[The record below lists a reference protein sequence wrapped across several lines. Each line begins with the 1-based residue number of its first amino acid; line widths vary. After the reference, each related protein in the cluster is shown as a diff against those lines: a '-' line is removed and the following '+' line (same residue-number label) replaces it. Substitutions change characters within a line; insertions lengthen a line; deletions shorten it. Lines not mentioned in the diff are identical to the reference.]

1 MKKII
6 LLFLL
11 VIFAAGWSPVDMVPA
26 FKNLKSDITVQLNDI
41 FDREISVESISG
53 TLINQIE
60 LNNVKIAREK
70 KLSGGSIINAKK
82 IIINYNP
89 FKLAASS
96 GNIVPAISKI
106 VIIEPEVLVERSIR
120 DEWNMAGLIPRSKP
134 VKEKQQPKPL
144 LLSATVSIRGGYG
157 LYVDHMGWGED
168 LKGKAFTSKIK
179 DLNAEIKLSGN
190 RIDLS
195 STATSIIDKAVAST
209 RTTGNLNARTG
220 KYRFVVIAKNVDIEK
235 WGYYTLNIPHFKPI
249 SGRADMKLT
258 MTNPPPRKKG
268 PPIFFDG
275 QFYIKDGKAIIFDR
289 LFEKM
294 NGYVGVHDE
303 DAKFRNLTG
312 YRDNVPVTANGRLY
326 DFTVA
331 NYDVNL
337 DIPKTDFKKV
347 GLAFP
352 ELEKIDFSG
361 KASANINV
369 GGNYGHPIFNGCT
382 TAEGHLLKQK
392 ISGKFDMYCEGTL
405 LQLGSGDISAYG
417 GTLQAKSTFDFT
429 PAVPV
434 LDINISGEGLSLK
447 DILPAASANEVARLR
462 ARING
467 SAEKFTVKG
476 DIMTAGSGS
485 ISGFGTIEAGN
496 MNILLSAGNLRFSH
510 KLFRGRLN
518 SFDGKLYGALADAEK
533 NLTLEAN
540 VSFDDSMV
548 DVQPVSDINASFK
561 YRNGEIQIASLVMG
575 CGNSQ
580 VLIKGRTGFNGV
592 TNLTVQAASA
602 EASDI
607 KLFET
612 FIPKDLTPISGK
624 LDIGLTVKGNVTNEA
639 SMDLNAFS
647 VSGNLRLRD
656 GLYAYESYNDALFN
670 IKWEKSVLTFKD
682 SRIKTGLSDIVFD
695 GTLEAGGKIDLNLS
709 GTLELANLRPLTLKY
724 GRLYGTSRISCHMEG
739 KPGNPNLDIDFD
751 GDNLRYNEIMID
763 RTSGRIVYDGKTV
776 FLVEPID
783 ISRAGDNYTISGS
796 VSLLKKPVLSVRF
809 DVLKGN
815 INTAAELL
823 DEINSEIGSK
833 QLFGVSEKQKT
844 IVLDPSKFQLP
855 GRGAKLIYKSGGNK
869 TTIEEMKK
877 AGSESSAYGKAIK
890 ERSGRQIEGRFIG
903 FLELKGNVD
912 NLSGALDFKVEAGTW
927 ESYSFDEA
935 GIKAGLSNG
944 TFEVSSAYLKK
955 GDGNISAHGSFNP
968 LASASM
974 ELTAENMPIDFLSL
988 FIGKGKSFA
997 GRFNM
1002 SAYAHGP
1009 VRSII
1014 GYASIEAGK
1023 VNLGGVSFDG
1033 ISSLIYYR
1041 DNTLYF
1047 KKAELT
1053 TGDKKAT
1060 ISGVLPL
1067 NNKDGISVGVSME
1080 GESLGLLTLASPD
1093 ISWISG
1099 AGKGH
1104 VMITGGLGHPLVNG
1118 NLLINNAAVGLK
1130 PIGSNFESISSN
1142 ISINNNAMSTESLS
1156 AKWVGK
1162 WTQNVAN
1169 KIKLSGSIDWDNIFS
1184 KERSINFDLKLKDAD
1199 LTVDLPDLYKGDI
1212 EVKNFSLVGPF
1223 WASREGPK
1231 APKLSGVFN
1240 LSNGVLTLPDMTKT
1254 SDLLPFGLDMTVNIQ
1269 KNSSVAAGD
1278 TKNLIS
1284 TDLSNLILNLELEG
1298 QNITI
1303 SGSLND
1309 PKIVGKTTFK
1319 RGRVNLLSR
1328 EFSLMTED
1336 RQKEVFGSELDRV
1349 KENTAVFQGGS
1360 LPNLTLSAEIK
1371 VKSTEK
1377 TAASTSKTPEY
1388 VSTNVLVVSRIT
1400 GMPFSKEK
1408 EEGLNLA
1415 FYSYKEDSSKQ
1426 PPELLPGGYDEQDI
1440 KVLLLPDF
1448 IKGPLGI
1455 SERGVSDVDANEVLA
1470 DYLNSRLNSYLL
1482 RNVERDLAKNFELES
1497 LTLEYNFGKDLK
1509 NMLPTTKTPAELSPQ
1524 EMPETMYGIGAVKG
1538 FFGRF
1543 YIDFKYSQAVQ
1554 EQAVI
1559 NKAFLNYQLTYKLS
1573 PVLSVV
1579 YYREPFS
1586 FIEEESDYYKVTL
1599 KAGYQL

>member
-11 VIFAAGWSPVDMVPA
+11 VIFASGWSPLDMIPA
-26 FKNLKSDITVQLNDI
+26 FKNLKSDITTQLNYI

-70 KLSGGSIINAKK
+70 KLSGGTIIKAKK
-82 IIINYNP
+82 IVINYNP

-96 GNIVPAISKI
+96 GNIIPAISKI
-106 VIIEPEVLVERSIR
+106 VIIEPELLVERSIR

-134 VKEKQQPKPL
+134 IEEKQQPKPL
-144 LLSATVSIRGGYG
+144 LLSATVLIRGGYG

-190 RIDLS
+190 RIDIA
-195 STATSIIDKAVAST
+195 STATSVIDKAVAST
-209 RTTGNLNARTG
+209 RTTGDLNAKTG

-235 WGYYTLNIPHFKPI
+235 WGYYTLNIPDFKPI
-249 SGRADMKLT
+249 SGKADMKLT

-275 QFYIKDGKAIIFDR
+275 QFYIKDGKAVIFDR
-289 LFEKM
+289 LFERM

-312 YRDNVPVTANGRLY
+312 YRDGVPVTANGRLY

-331 NYDVNL
+331 NYDINL
-337 DIPKTDFKKV
+337 DIPRTDFKKI

-361 KASANINV
+361 KTSANINV

-382 TAEGHLLKQK
+382 TAEGHLFGQK
-392 ISGKFDMYCEGTL
+392 ISGKFDMYSEGTL
-405 LQLGSGDISAYG
+405 LQIESGDISAYG

-434 LDINISGEGLSLK
+434 FDINISGEGASLK
-447 DILPAASANEVARLR
+447 DILPAASANDAAQLQ

-476 DIMTAGSGS
+476 DIMTAGGGS

-496 MNILLSAGNLRFSH
+496 MNIMLSAGNLRFSH
-510 KLFRGRLN
+510 KLFHGRL
-518 SFDGKLYGALADAEK
+518 SGFDGKLYGALTDPGK

-548 DVQPVSDINASFK
+548 AVQPVSDIDASFK
-561 YRNGEIQIASLVMG
+561 YRNGEIEIASLVMG
-575 CGNSQ
+575 YGNSQ
-580 VLIKGRTGFNGV
+580 VLIKGRTGFNTV
-592 TNLTVQAASA
+592 TNLTVQAVSA

-607 KLFET
+607 KILEA
-612 FIPKDLTPISGK
+612 FIPKEITPISGK
-624 LDIGLTVKGNVTNEA
+624 LDIGLTVKGNISNEA
-639 SMDLNAFS
+639 SIDLNAFS

-670 IKWEKSVLTFKD
+670 IKWEKSALTFKD
-682 SRIKTGLSDIVFD
+682 SSFKTDLSDIVFD
-695 GTLEAGGKIDLNLS
+695 GTLKADGNIDLTLS
-709 GTLELANLRPLTLKY
+709 GTLELANLRPLTIKY
-724 GRLYGTSRISCHMEG
+724 GRLYGSSRIACHLDG
-739 KPGNPNLDIDFD
+739 KTSNPNIDIDFD
-751 GDNLRYNEIMID
+751 GSNLRYNEIIID
-763 RTSGRIVYDGKTV
+763 KASGRIVYDGKNI
-776 FLVEPID
+776 FLAEPID
-783 ISRAGDNYTISGS
+783 INQADDEYTISGS
-796 VSLLKKPVLSVRF
+796 VSLLKKPVLSIRL

-833 QLFGVSEKQKT
+833 QLFGVSEKQMT

-855 GRGAKLIYKSGGNK
+855 GRGAKLIYNSRSNK

-877 AGSESSAYGKAIK
+877 AESESSAYGKSMK
-890 ERSGRQIEGRFIG
+890 EKAGRQIEGKFIG
-903 FLELKGNVD
+903 FLELKGNID

-935 GIKAGLSNG
+935 GVKAGLSNG

-1023 VNLGGVSFDG
+1023 VNLGGVNLDG
-1033 ISSLIYYR
+1033 ISSFLDYR

-1047 KKAELT
+1047 RKSELM

-1067 NNKDGISVGVSME
+1067 NKAGISVGVSME

-1099 AGKGH
+1099 AGEGY
-1104 VMITGGLGHPLVNG
+1104 VMITGDLGHPLVNG
-1118 NLLINNAAVGLK
+1118 NLLINNAAVSLK
-1130 PIGSNFESISSN
+1130 PIESNFESINSN

-1162 WTQNVAN
+1162 WTKNVAN
-1169 KIKLSGSIDWDNIFS
+1169 KVKMSGSIDWDNVFS
-1184 KERSINFDLKLKDAD
+1184 KEMSINFDLKLIDAD
-1199 LTVDLPDLYKGDI
+1199 LTVDLPSLYKGDV
-1212 EVKNFSLVGPF
+1212 EVKSFSLVGPF
-1223 WASREGPK
+1223 WASMERPK

-1240 LSNGVLTLPDMTKT
+1240 LSNGVLTLPDMTKK

-1269 KNSSVAAGD
+1269 KNSYVAAGD

-1303 SGSLND
+1303 SGSLDD

-1319 RGRVNLLSR
+1319 RGTVNLLSR

-1336 RQKEVFGSELDRV
+1336 RQKEVFGSDLDRV

-1371 VKSTEK
+1371 VKATEK
-1377 TAASTSKTPEY
+1377 TSASTAKTPEY
-1388 VSTNVLVVSRIT
+1388 ASTNILVVSRIT
-1400 GMPFSKEK
+1400 GIPFSKEK

-1415 FYSYKEDSSKQ
+1415 FYSYKEDTLKQ
-1426 PPELLPGGYDEQDI
+1426 PPELVPGGYDEQDI

-1470 DYLNSRLNSYLL
+1470 DYLNSRLNAYLL
-1482 RNVERDLAKNFELES
+1482 RSVERDLAKNFELDS

-1509 NMLPTTKTPAELSPQ
+1509 NMLPTTKTPAEISPL

>member
-11 VIFAAGWSPVDMVPA
+11 VIFAAGWSPMDMVPA
-26 FKNLKSDITVQLNDI
+26 FKNLKADITVQLNDI

-70 KLSGGSIINAKK
+70 KLSGGTIIKAKK
-82 IIINYNP
+82 IVINYNP

-106 VIIEPEVLVERSIR
+106 VIIEPEILVERSIR

-134 VKEKQQPKPL
+134 VEEKQQPKPL
-144 LLSATVSIRGGYG
+144 LLSATVQIRGGYG

-179 DLNAEIKLSGN
+179 DLNAKIRLAGN
-190 RIDLS
+190 RVDLT

-209 RTTGNLNARTG
+209 RTTGDLNARTG
-220 KYRFVVIAKNVDIEK
+220 KYHFVVIAKNVDIEK
-235 WGYYTLNIPHFKPI
+235 WGYYTLNVPHFKPI
-249 SGRADMKLT
+249 SGKADMKLT

-268 PPIFFDG
+268 LPILFDG
-275 QFYIKDGKAIIFDR
+275 QFYIKDGKAVIFDR

-312 YRDNVPVTANGRLY
+312 YRDSVAVTANGRLY

-331 NYDVNL
+331 NYDINL
-337 DIPKTDFKKV
+337 DIPKTDFRHI

-352 ELEKIDFSG
+352 ELEKMDFSG

-369 GGNYGHPIFNGCT
+369 GGNYGHPIFNGCA
-382 TAEGHLLKQK
+382 TAEGQLIKQK
-392 ISGKFDMYCEGTL
+392 ISGKFDLYSEGTI

-417 GTLQAKSTFDFT
+417 GTLQAKSMFDFT

-434 LDINISGEGLSLK
+434 FDINISGESISLK
-447 DILPAASANEVARLR
+447 DILPAASANETAQLQ

-467 SAEKFTVKG
+467 SAEKYTVKG
-476 DIMTAGSGS
+476 DIMTASGGS

-496 MNILLSAGNLRFSH
+496 MNMILSAGNLRLSH
-510 KLFRGRLN
+510 KLFRGRLSAFN
-518 SFDGKLYGALADAEK
+518 GKLYGILADAEK
-533 NLTLEAN
+533 NLTLEADA
-540 VSFDDSMV
+540 SFDDSMV
-548 DVQPVSDINASFK
+548 AVQPVSDIDASFK
-561 YRNGEIQIASLVMG
+561 YRNGEIDIASLVMG
-575 CGNSQ
+575 YGNSQ
-580 VLIKGRTGFNGV
+580 VLIKGRTGFNTV
-592 TNLTVQAASA
+592 TNLTVQASSA
-602 EASDI
+602 EASDFKI
-607 KLFET
+607 LET
-612 FIPKDLTPISGK
+612 FIPKELTPLSGK
-624 LDIGLTVKGNVTNEA
+624 FDAGLTVKGN
-639 SMDLNAFS
+639 LNAFS

-670 IKWEKSVLTFKD
+670 IKWEKSALTFKD
-682 SRIKTGLSDIVFD
+682 SSIKTDLSDIIFD
-695 GTLEAGGKIDLNLS
+695 GTLEASGKINLNVS
-709 GTLELANLRPLTLKY
+709 GTLELANLRPLTIKY
-724 GRLYGTSRISCHMEG
+724 GRLYGSSRISCHMEG

-751 GDNLRYNEIMID
+751 GSNFRYNEIVID
-763 RTSGRIVYDGKTV
+763 RASGRIVYDGKTV
-776 FLVEPID
+776 FLAEPID
-783 ISRAGDNYTISGS
+783 ISRADDNYTISGS
-796 VSLLKKPVLSVRF
+796 VSLLKKPVLSIRLE
-809 DVLKGN
+809 VLKGN

-844 IVLDPSKFQLP
+844 LVLDPSKFQLP

-869 TTIEEMKK
+869 TTIEEVKK
-877 AGSESSAYGKAIK
+877 AESESSAYGKALK
-890 ERSGRQIEGRFIG
+890 ERSGRQIEGKFIG
-903 FLELKGNVD
+903 FLELKGNID

-935 GIKAGLSNG
+935 GIKAGLANG

-1009 VRSII
+1009 VASII

-1023 VNLGGVSFDG
+1023 VNLGGINLDG
-1033 ISSLIYYR
+1033 ISSFLDYR

-1047 KKAELT
+1047 RKSELM
-1053 TGDKKAT
+1053 TGDKKSN

-1067 NNKDGISVGVSME
+1067 NKDGISVSVSME
-1080 GESLGLLTLASPD
+1080 GESLGILTLASPD
-1093 ISWISG
+1093 ISWVSG
-1099 AGKGH
+1099 TGEGS
-1104 VMITGGLGHPLVNG
+1104 VMITGGLGHPIING
-1118 NLLINNAAVGLK
+1118 NLLINNAAVSLK
-1130 PIGSNFESISSN
+1130 PIESNFESINSN
-1142 ISINNNAMSTESLS
+1142 ISINNNAMSTEGLS

-1162 WTQNVAN
+1162 WTKNVAN
-1169 KIKLSGSIDWDNIFS
+1169 KVKLSGSIDWDNVFS
-1184 KERSINFDLKLKDAD
+1184 KERSVNFDLKLKDAD

-1223 WASREGPK
+1223 WASREEPK

-1240 LSNGVLTLPDMTKT
+1240 LSNGVLTLPDMTKR
-1254 SDLLPFGLDMTVNIQ
+1254 SGLLPFGLDMTVNIQ
-1269 KNSSVAAGD
+1269 KNSYVAAGD

-1303 SGSLND
+1303 SGSLDD

-1319 RGRVNLLSR
+1319 RGTVNLLNR

-1336 RQKEVFGSELDRV
+1336 RQKEVFGSDLDRV
-1349 KENTAVFQGGS
+1349 KENIAVFQGGS

-1377 TAASTSKTPEY
+1377 TSASTAKTPEY
-1388 VSTNVLVVSRIT
+1388 ASTNVLVVSRIT
-1400 GMPFSKEK
+1400 GIPFSKEK

-1415 FYSYKEDSSKQ
+1415 FYSYKEDTLKQ
-1426 PPELLPGGYDEQDI
+1426 PPELVPGGYDEQDI

-1470 DYLNSRLNSYLL
+1470 DYLNSRLNAYLL
-1482 RNVERDLAKNFELES
+1482 RDVERDLAKNFELDS

-1509 NMLPTTKTPAELSPQ
+1509 NMLPTTKTPTEISPL